1 MGIFERIFRM
11 TINLFVYVWVARYL
25 GPENFGLYNYSIAF
39 VGLFGALATLGL
51 DEIVVSRLVKEETKT
66 SEIIGTAILL
76 KLTAA
81 FLLLLFITL
90 ILFATS
96 EDQKTNVLILIV
108 ASSLIFQSFNIF
120 DLFFQSKVLSRYVVY
135 ANLVTLTI
143 SSLIKIYLIF
153 IKAKLIFLFSFF

>member
-1 MGIFERIFRM
+1 MSIKNLYKYQGFLRYFKNTSWVFFERIFRM

-51 DEIVVSRLVKEETKT
+51 DEIVVSRLVKEETKPQNYWN
-66 SEIIGTAILL
+66 SHLI
-76 KLTAA
+76 KVNCC

-120 DLFFQSKVLSRYVVY
+120 DLFFQSKVFK
-135 ANLVTLTI
+135 
-143 SSLIKIYLIF
+143 SLCCLCK
-153 IKAKLIFLFSFF
+153 FSNINN